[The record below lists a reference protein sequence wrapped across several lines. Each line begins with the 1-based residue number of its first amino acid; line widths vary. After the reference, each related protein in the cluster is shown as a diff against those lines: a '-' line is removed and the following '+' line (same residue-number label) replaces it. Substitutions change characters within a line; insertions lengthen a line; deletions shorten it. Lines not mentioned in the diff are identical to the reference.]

1 MLDVEELLELED
13 NIRKELDDHLPAA
26 LSMLNR
32 TGELETFLKM
42 LGMEDLLQSKPLY
55 QVYKTGK
62 IIVIGR
68 SDVKAEVLLS
78 IAKSLGLSK
87 DRFELYLDYE
97 DGKTFDFEN
106 KNGLDYVLTDHYYLP
121 ALRLPED
128 KRPIGRWG
136 RLRKEYLKTYR
147 PVLYQA
153 LFLSGKLYTI
163 LADLDEQA
171 AERCSL
177 IVQQMAQAEGI
188 TEELKAADPVRWVQA
203 MNSIRSRAEEI
214 IQAEMIYV

>member
-1 MLDVEELLELED
+1 MCITFPTK
-13 NIRKELDDHLPAA
+13 NIWKQSRKENPHEQAA
-26 LSMLNR
+26 TPYPR
-32 TGELETFLKM
+32 QQE
-42 LGMEDLLQSKPLY
+42 
-55 QVYKTGK
+55 
-62 IIVIGR
+62 R
-68 SDVKAEVLLS
+68 S
-78 IAKSLGLSK
+78 G
-87 DRFELYLDYE
+87 F
-97 DGKTFDFEN
+97 
-106 KNGLDYVLTDHYYLP
+106 VLTDHYYLP

-136 RLRKEYLKTYR
+136 RLHKEYLKTYR